1 MISKILAS
9 NYKNADILDFNNSP
23 NKDIRKLIF
32 MAKDIWVSPDS
43 VSMIYESLT
52 TGASVGLFDMPKKRK
67 NRICTSIDNL
77 IIENHVTTFSAW
89 GKTNRLQTNNSN
101 LSEAKRCASIILERV
116 L

>member
-1 MISKILAS
+1 MSKILAL
-9 NYKNADILDFNNSP
+9 NYKNADIFDIQNNP

-52 TGASVGLFDMPKKRK
+52 TGASVGLFDMPRKRK
-67 NRICTSIDNL
+67 NRIHASIDNL

-89 GKTNRLQTNNSN
+89 GKTNTLQTNNSN